1 MGGLDEFS
9 KLSIDDQKRYRA
21 TSSQMTKF
29 ARDHAIPIAFAP
41 PIGRFAVPVGEG
53 KVGMVTVPLS
63 LGSIAGATGCILR
76 LQTGLYV
83 VTAEHVLKCYE
94 ERVYQGEKLDWIVG
108 RLRFDPLQRERALW
122 RGSCKHQPKDI
133 VFIEV
138 LEREARGGV
147 CRPHQSCIGI
157 NGLASGGPGSRPNGA
172 ASWVSKRIER
182 N

>member
-63 LGSIAGATGCILR
+63 LGSIAGATELYPATAKLACMLLR
-76 LQTGLYV
+76 
-83 VTAEHVLKCYE
+83 
-94 ERVYQGEKLDWIVG
+94 
-108 RLRFDPLQRERALW
+108 
-122 RGSCKHQPKDI
+122 
-133 VFIEV
+133 
-138 LEREARGGV
+138 
-147 CRPHQSCIGI
+147 QSM
-157 NGLASGGPGSRPNGA
+157 S
-172 ASWVSKRIER
+172 
-182 N
+182 